1 MLARIHVA
9 SAETRVKLGI
19 INGEHQSRQRAALEY
34 DRNVTDIVERWM
46 DSTAA
51 PAVPANVQLPVR
63 HLETALLHGAG
74 AERLLRAAPPAHARG
89 GVASGE
95 ALVLLAMQ
103 KGLLDDVWSTTSPS
117 DPPRPPRRAVL
128 GLGTPSMLVGSS

>member
-1 MLARIHVA
+1 
-9 SAETRVKLGI
+9 
-19 INGEHQSRQRAALEY
+19 
-34 DRNVTDIVERWM
+34 M

-128 GLGTPSMLVGSS
+128 GLGTPSMLVGSSSTESLGKDKKGKKGGAPEVESPALGA